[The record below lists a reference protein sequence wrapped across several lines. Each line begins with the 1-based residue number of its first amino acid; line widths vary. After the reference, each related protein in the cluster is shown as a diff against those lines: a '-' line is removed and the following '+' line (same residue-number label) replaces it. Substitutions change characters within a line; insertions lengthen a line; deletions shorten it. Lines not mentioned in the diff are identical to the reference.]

1 METWFEQIVLV
12 MMLMMMVLL
21 VLLVLV
27 LLMMVMTWILIASH
41 LDRFAYPIPHTT
53 R

>member
-12 MMLMMMVLL
+12 MMLMMM